1 MQLAIWMMRFLEG
14 GQNSLKPNIDYSL
27 YLVTDRDLMST
38 KTVEDSV
45 EQAIRG
51 GCTLI
56 QLREKKLSSKDFYE
70 TARKVRAVT
79 SKFNIPF
86 IVNDRVDIALA
97 VDADGVH
104 IGQDDLPVEQVRKL
118 IGPNKIV
125 GVSASNLSEALTAVE
140 EGADYLGIGAMFST
154 NTKTD
159 ADATS
164 IEELTR
170 IRKVISL
177 PLVVI
182 GGINKETIP
191 QFKDIKIDGYA
202 IVSAIVNQP
211 DIIKATQELKQLIV
225 DSCMEN

>member
-1 MQLAIWMMRFLEG
+1 M
-14 GQNSLKPNIDYSL
+14 KPYIDYSL

-56 QLREKKLSSKDFYE
+56 QLREKNLPSKDFYE
-70 TARKVRAVT
+70 TAQKVRAVT
-79 SKFNIPF
+79 SQYNIPF

-104 IGQDDLPVEQVRKL
+104 IGQADLPVEQVRRL
-118 IGPNKIV
+118 IGPNKII
-125 GVSASNLSEALTAVE
+125 GVSASNLAEALTAVE
-140 EGADYLGIGAMFST
+140 QGADYLGIGAMFST
-154 NTKTD
+154 STKTD
-159 ADATS
+159 ADITS
-164 IEELTR
+164 MEELIR
-170 IRKVISL
+170 IRETISL

-182 GGINKETIP
+182 GGINKETILL
-191 QFKDIKIDGYA
+191 FKNIKIDGYA

-211 DIIKATQELKQLIV
+211 DIIKATQELKKLTV
-225 DSCMEN
+225 DLCM

>member
-1 MQLAIWMMRFLEG
+1 M
-14 GQNSLKPNIDYSL
+14 KPNIDYSL
-27 YLVTDRDLMST
+27 YLVTDRALMST

-45 EQAIRG
+45 EQAICG
-51 GCTLI
+51 GCTI
-56 QLREKKLSSKDFYE
+56 VQLREKDISSKGFYE
-70 TARKVRAVT
+70 TSLKVKAIT
-79 SKFNIPF
+79 SHFNIPF

-104 IGQDDLPVEQVRKL
+104 IGQDDLPVEQVRNI
-118 IGPNKIV
+118 IGPNKMV

-164 IEELTR
+164 MEELIR
-170 IRKVISL
+170 IREAISL

-191 QFKDIKIDGYA
+191 LFKDIRVDGYA
-202 IVSAIVNQP
+202 IVSAIINQP

-225 DSCMEN
+225 NLCME

>member
-1 MQLAIWMMRFLEG
+1 
-14 GQNSLKPNIDYSL
+14 
-27 YLVTDRDLMST
+27 MST

-56 QLREKKLSSKDFYE
+56 QLREKDISSKDFYE
-70 TARKVRAVT
+70 TALKVRAVT
-79 SKFNIPF
+79 SQFNIPF

-104 IGQDDLPVEQVRKL
+104 IGQDDLPVEQVRNI

-125 GVSASNLSEALTAVE
+125 GVSASNLTEALTAVGD
-140 EGADYLGIGAMFST
+140 GADYLGIGAMFST

-159 ADATS
+159 ADATTL
-164 IEELTR
+164 EELIR
-170 IRKVISL
+170 IRKAISL

-182 GGINKETIP
+182 GGMNKETIP
-191 QFKDIKIDGYA
+191 LFKDISVDGYA

-211 DIIKATQELKQLIV
+211 DIIKATKELKQLV
-225 DSCMEN
+225 VNLCMGN

>member
-1 MQLAIWMMRFLEG
+1 M
-14 GQNSLKPNIDYSL
+14 KPNIDYSL
-27 YLVTDRDLMST
+27 YLVTDRELMST

-56 QLREKKLSSKDFYE
+56 QLREKDISSKDFYE
-70 TARKVRAVT
+70 TALKVRAVT
-79 SKFNIPF
+79 SQFNIPF

-104 IGQDDLPVEQVRKL
+104 IGQDDLPVEQVRNI

-125 GVSASNLSEALTAVE
+125 GVSASNLTEALTAVGD
-140 EGADYLGIGAMFST
+140 GADYLGIGAMFST

-159 ADATS
+159 ADATTL
-164 IEELTR
+164 EELIR
-170 IRKVISL
+170 IRKAISL

-182 GGINKETIP
+182 GGMNKETIP
-191 QFKDIKIDGYA
+191 LFKDISVDGYA

-211 DIIKATQELKQLIV
+211 DIIKATKELKQLV
-225 DSCMEN
+225 VNLCMGN